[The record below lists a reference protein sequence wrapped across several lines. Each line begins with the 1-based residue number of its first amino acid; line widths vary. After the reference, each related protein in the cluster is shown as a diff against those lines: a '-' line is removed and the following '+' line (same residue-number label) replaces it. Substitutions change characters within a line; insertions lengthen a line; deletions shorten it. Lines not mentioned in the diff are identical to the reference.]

1 MKGEIYQDGSYLDN
15 NPTWDVED
23 SPWKVRQIKNMI
35 EKHDINPTTIGE
47 VGCGAGEIIKQLW
60 ISLDCKADSKG
71 FEISKQAYEICQ
83 KKTKDNLS
91 YHLED
96 ITNTDE
102 FFDLLLV
109 IDVFEHV
116 DDYLGFLRK
125 LRKFAKYKVFHI
137 PLDMSVQSV
146 FRVSPILNARAK
158 VGHLHYFNKET
169 ALMSLEYAGY
179 KIIDSFFTA
188 GAIETYRPGLGRK
201 VLFLPRKLAYYL
213 NKDFAARI
221 FGGFSLMVLT
231 E

>member
-1 MKGEIYQDGSYLDN
+1 M
-15 NPTWDVED
+15 
-23 SPWKVRQIKNMI
+23 
-35 EKHDINPTTIGE
+35 
-47 VGCGAGEIIKQLW
+47 
-60 ISLDCKADSKG
+60 
-71 FEISKQAYEICQ
+71 
-83 KKTKDNLS
+83 
-91 YHLED
+91 ED

-125 LRKFAKYKVFHI
+125 LRKYAKYKVFHI

-221 FGGFSLMVLT
+221 FGGFSLMVLA